1 MELGD
6 WVVGDAIG
14 HGAHSVVHR
23 GHHRVHRDRVV
34 AIKRPVGDGPGPG
47 SDERAALVREAG
59 VLRELSH
66 PAIMPFVD
74 VVDDGDGVAVVM
86 ALAEGSLAARIEAEG
101 ALPWREVADL
111 GARIASALAVA
122 HGVGVVHRDVTPSN
136 ILYGRELEPRLADFG
151 SSLMGGDDQRVVG
164 TPGYLDPAVAA
175 GAMPGPSSDV
185 YGLGVVLYEALA
197 GQPPWAGA
205 TPQAVQRAAERGVHL
220 PLSGLAPEAPA
231 NLAAIIEQAMD
242 RDPSRRMANAQQ
254 LHAALQQVLLTVPE
268 TPDADVDQGAVGR
281 AHGRDAAR
289 AGPDAANSGRGTAEP
304 SGPDADPGPVD
315 ASRPGTPG
323 AGGADSRLGGIG
335 AGRVGDGQPGDAA
348 TRPPSGQRPA
358 GEVAPSRPSAVTD
371 DEGATAG
378 SRTGHVDL
386 QSVAGSGRPDPDAP
400 ALTTDFGP
408 RPMPPIE
415 VEEPGR
421 PWWMWAALV
430 AAVAIPVGVA
440 TWALVVRG
448 ADSAPPAGAAATT
461 SAASSPDA
469 SAPATSSS
477 ATPGAAPPPV
487 LQNPAAAATTA
498 GPHGTPAPTTTPSRN
513 PADWVPRVAAPPCD
527 DQAPRDDHLL
537 ADVDG
542 RGCSVPVVI
551 GPGETSTTLR
561 LPPSAGDLQGP
572 YHVDGPPLAVLLGDW
587 DGDGSDTPAV
597 IMDDS
602 GTVFAFSAWGAGD
615 AVEIDEPIGTAAPVV
630 VTDARGRDHVV
641 ADQGA

>member
-47 SDERAALVREAG
+47 SDEQAALVREAR

-86 ALAEGSLAARIEAEG
+86 ALAEGSLAARIDAEG

-111 GARIASALAVA
+111 GARIASALAAA
-122 HGVGVVHRDVTPSN
+122 HGVGVVHRDVAPSN

-242 RDPSRRMANAQQ
+242 RDPSRRMASAQQ
-254 LHAALQQVLLTVPE
+254 LHAALQQVVLTVPE

-281 AHGRDAAR
+281 AQGRGAAR
-289 AGPDAANSGRGTAEP
+289 AGPDGANSGR
-304 SGPDADPGPVD
+304 DADAGPAD
-315 ASRPGTPG
+315 ASRPGGTPG
-323 AGGADSRLGGIG
+323 AGGADSRSGGIA
-335 AGRVGDGQPGDAA
+335 AGRGGDGQPGDAA
-348 TRPPSGQRPA
+348 TGPPSRQRGA
-358 GEVAPSRPSAVTD
+358 GEVAPSRRSAATD
-371 DEGATAG
+371 DDGATAG
-378 SRTGHVDL
+378 SPTGHVDL
-386 QSVAGSGRPDPDAP
+386 QSVAGSGRPDSDGP

-461 SAASSPDA
+461 AAASTHDA
-469 SAPATSSS
+469 SAPATSSG

-487 LQNPAAAATTA
+487 LQTPVAAATTT
-498 GPHGTPAPTTTPSRN
+498 GPPGTPVPTTTPSRN
-513 PADWVPRVAAPPCD
+513 PTDWEPRVAAPPCD
-527 DQAPRDDHLL
+527 DQAPGDDDLL

-542 RGCSVPVVI
+542 RGCSVPVAI
-551 GPGETSTTLR
+551 EHGETSTTLR
-561 LPPSAGDLQGP
+561 LPPSAGALQGP
-572 YHVDGPPLAVLLGDW
+572 YHVDGPPLAVVLGDW

-597 IMDDS
+597 TMDDS
-602 GTVFAFSAWGAGD
+602 GTVFAFTAWGAGD

-630 VTDARGRDHVV
+630 VTDARGKDHVV
-641 ADQGA
+641 ADKGA